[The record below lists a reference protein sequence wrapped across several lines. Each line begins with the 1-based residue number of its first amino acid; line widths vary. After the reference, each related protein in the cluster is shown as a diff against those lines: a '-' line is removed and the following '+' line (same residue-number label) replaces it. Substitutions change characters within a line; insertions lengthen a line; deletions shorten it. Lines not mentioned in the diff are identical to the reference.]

1 MCSNLFDEEM
11 PQQKEESV
19 CIHYTCIFSN
29 CCARYTSTPFD
40 CIQLRWIVCGWDDKR
55 MSDPKSKP
63 VLMTYI
69 RGLIQTGQVT
79 NINYNYISLHLFL
92 AHYCVCVLMTVGLD
106 VLFCVAHFSSFNS
119 MWVETKTEKIEQ
131 QIFSEWGFR
140 GICKLERQ
148 ILLHSS
154 DLAVLRP
161 RYDWRKQHC

>member
-1 MCSNLFDEEM
+1 
-11 PQQKEESV
+11 
-19 CIHYTCIFSN
+19 
-29 CCARYTSTPFD
+29 
-40 CIQLRWIVCGWDDKR
+40 

-69 RGLIQTGQVT
+69 RGLIQMGQVT

-92 AHYCVCVLMTVGLD
+92 AQYCVCVLMTAGLD
-106 VLFCVAHFSSFNS
+106 VSFCMVHFSSS
-119 MWVETKTEKIEQ
+119 ISIWVETKTEKIEQ
-131 QIFSEWGFR
+131 QIFSKWGFR

-161 RYDWRKQHC
+161 TVYLGSTNNFFLFSFLCLIWHVIKRYGRELSTVRRWASNSQYWLSYGTLNF